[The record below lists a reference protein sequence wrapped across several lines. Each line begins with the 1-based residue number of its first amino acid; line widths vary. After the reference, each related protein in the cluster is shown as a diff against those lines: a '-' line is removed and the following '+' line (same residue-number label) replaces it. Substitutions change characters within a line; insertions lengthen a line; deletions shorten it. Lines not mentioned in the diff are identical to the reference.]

1 MGHAVMWYE
10 WDSLE
15 LFNQWHDGL
24 CASLGFPLVGIN
36 QGSGLPDP
44 NAQMTTAYTTTIE
57 VEGKFIAIV
66 ETEYGEG
73 LTPTD
78 LREPKLAIG

>member
-1 MGHAVMWYE
+1 MWYE

-15 LFNQWHDGL
+15 LFNQWHDAL

-36 QGSGLPDP
+36 QESGLPDP
-44 NAQMTTAYTTTIE
+44 NAQMTTAYTQAIE
-57 VEGKFIAIV
+57 VQGKFIAAV
-66 ETEYGEG
+66 ETEYAEG

>member
-1 MGHAVMWYE
+1 MWYE

-24 CASLGFPLVGIN
+24 CALLGYPLVGIN
-36 QGSGLPDP
+36 QGSGLPDS
-44 NAQMTTAYTTTIE
+44 NAQMTTAYTTTVE
-57 VEGKFIAIV
+57 VQGKFIAIV
-66 ETEYGEG
+66 ESQYAEG

-78 LREPKLAIG
+78 LREPKLAIT